1 MIYEVYKNTNGAIEV
16 LGRTKS
22 LTKATE
28 YCQRMNEDWDDPTGA
43 HYDFREVSNAD

>member
-1 MIYEVYKNTNGAIEV
+1 MIYEVYKNTNGDIEV

-28 YCQRMNEDWDDPTGA
+28 YCQRMNEDWDDPSGA
-43 HYDFREVSNAD
+43 HYDFREVDE

>member
-1 MIYEVYKNTNGAIEV
+1 MIYEVYKNTHGEIEV

-28 YCQRMNEDWDDPTGA
+28 YCQRMNETGTTPLA
-43 HYDFREVSNAD
+43 LITISGR